1 MNLRLANWEESLDKK
16 AADEYN
22 ALRRSLLRKDGFGL
36 FFVRCSP
43 VVGETIIEKVKQDIP
58 QKKIKVL
65 RLKKSIDNLYDLIEN
80 KADNEKIDILFISGL
95 EHSLYEYEKNKFSDN
110 SYERYSYSWRGIPR
124 ILGYLN
130 LQRELFR
137 DDFKFSFVFL
147 IPSFAIN
154 YFINRAPDFF
164 DWRSGLFEFIP
175 NQKIINQINFDNFSQ
190 CTPEQCKWEIL
201 ELEAIAKERDLT
213 TEERANLAYK
223 QFLFSM
229 KSEEYENA
237 IEYIDQYLEFNS
249 NDRVWTL
256 RGLALVRLERFEQAI
271 ASYDKA
277 IELEPDNERAWIEL
291 GFALVQL
298 ERLEEAIASYDK
310 AIELKPDN
318 YEAWIRRGL
327 VLGKLERLEEEIES
341 YDKAIELKP
350 DDAQTWFYRGITL
363 VQLGRSSEAIESYD
377 KAIQYKYQ
385 R

>member
-22 ALRRSLLRKDGFGL
+22 SLRRSLLRKDGFGL

-65 RLKKSIDNLYDLIEN
+65 RLKKSIDNLYDSIEN
-80 KADNEKIDILFISGL
+80 LAANEKIDILFISGL
-95 EHSLYEYEKNKFSDN
+95 ERSLYDYEKTKFPDN

-130 LQRELFR
+130 LQRERFR

-190 CTPEQCKWEIL
+190 CGSV
-201 ELEAIAKERDLT
+201 AK
-213 TEERANLAYK
+213 
-223 QFLFSM
+223 SV
-229 KSEEYENA
+229 S
-237 IEYIDQYLEFNS
+237 
-249 NDRVWTL
+249 
-256 RGLALVRLERFEQAI
+256 LV
-271 ASYDKA
+271 
-277 IELEPDNERAWIEL
+277 
-291 GFALVQL
+291 
-298 ERLEEAIASYDK
+298 
-310 AIELKPDN
+310 
-318 YEAWIRRGL
+318 
-327 VLGKLERLEEEIES
+327 
-341 YDKAIELKP
+341 
-350 DDAQTWFYRGITL
+350 
-363 VQLGRSSEAIESYD
+363 
-377 KAIQYKYQ
+377 
-385 R
+385 